1 MFTYGTYYQRKHSPC
16 CTNTELL
23 RGPPG
28 ACCNPKS
35 QDSNETVELTTT
47 VTELSKQV
55 NQLTNLITL
64 PIIEATN
71 NDVTNNDVTENDDT
85 LSDQVSALI
94 NQVSNLTTRLDT
106 ITISNNKPV
115 NT

>member
-28 ACCNPKS
+28 ACCSPKAANTS
-35 QDSNETVELTTT
+35 ESDENVVLSTT

-55 NQLTNLITL
+55 KQLTNLITL
-64 PIIEATN
+64 PIIDATEN
-71 NDVTNNDVTENDDT
+71 EVTDNDDT
-85 LSDQVSALI
+85 LSDQVSALTA
-94 NQVSNLTTRLDT
+94 QVTNLTTRLDT
-106 ITISNNKPV
+106 ITISNNKLV
-115 NT
+115 KT